1 MFTQTD
7 INNFFSASRDS
18 RGGGGLGF
26 SRLGP
31 GLAAIFAAA
40 AA

>member
-7 INNFFSASRDS
+7 INNFFR
-18 RGGGGLGF
+18 
-26 SRLGP
+26 P
-31 GLAAIFAAA
+31 AAIFATAA